1 MKKLLLITGDIA
13 AGKSTFSKIL
23 SDRYHIAAFQKDSIK
38 EILGDTIGFH
48 DREENRKLS
57 DATMSLL
64 YHIFAV
70 VAVTGSSL
78 ILEAN
83 FHEQELVKLH
93 QIAGQ
98 NDYEVCTLVLRGEP
112 EVLYQRYINR
122 MKHENRHPVH
132 LSTTLD
138 VKEDFMRCAEW
149 IRNEKITGDTMEVDA
164 ADFSYQ
170 TDEKL
175 LRQIDEFMK

>member
-1 MKKLLLITGDIA
+1 MP
-13 AGKSTFSKIL
+13 AGVCDGPAL
-23 SDRYHIAAFQKDSIK
+23 SYLCCR
-38 EILGDTIGFH
+38 
-48 DREENRKLS
+48 
-57 DATMSLL
+57 
-64 YHIFAV
+64 
-70 VAVTGSSL
+70 
-78 ILEAN
+78 
-83 FHEQELVKLH
+83 
-93 QIAGQ
+93 
-98 NDYEVCTLVLRGEP
+98 RG
-112 EVLYQRYINR
+112 Y

-149 IRNEKITGDTMEVDA
+149 IRNEKITGGTMEVDA